1 MIFLLFSIYGPK
13 FPTIIIFLQ
22 NSHLI
27 KSEINANIA
36 NSLIKSNKKTMSANT
51 ALKRKKQYDVIYDEL
66 TLKKLMQYYRFEKR
80 EELLN
85 FLSAVYTI
93 AHSSLQ

>member
-1 MIFLLFSIYGPK
+1 
-13 FPTIIIFLQ
+13 
-22 NSHLI
+22 
-27 KSEINANIA
+27 
-36 NSLIKSNKKTMSANT
+36 MSVNT

-85 FLSAVYTI
+85 YLKAQCI
-93 AHSSLQ
+93 Q

>member
-1 MIFLLFSIYGPK
+1 MY
-13 FPTIIIFLQ
+13 LQ
-22 NSHLI
+22 NSRLI
-27 KSEINANIA
+27 KIEINANIV

-66 TLKKLMQYYRFEKR
+66 TLEKLMQYYRFEKR

-85 FLSAVYTI
+85 FLKAQCI
-93 AHSSLQ
+93 Q

>member
-1 MIFLLFSIYGPK
+1 MIFYFFQYVVQK
-13 FPTIIIFLQ
+13 FPAIIIFLQ

-27 KSEINANIA
+27 KIEINANIA
-36 NSLIKSNKKTMSANT
+36 NSLIKNNKKTMSANT

-66 TLKKLMQYYRFEKR
+66 TLKKLMQYYGFEKR

-85 FLSAVYTI
+85 FLKAQCI
-93 AHSSLQ
+93 Q